1 LLGIVRHS
9 DLADIV
15 LFFAVSGCLPTV
27 LLRPALPRLTV
38 VPLPV
43 RVVVLFCYRYAC
55 DVWQTD
61 GVSGSMHQ
69 DHCRNHYFRSHSEI
83 NRHAVVP
90 IGPIVDFNAA
100 HGREEQF
107 AGIAP

>member
-1 LLGIVRHS
+1 MLFANCFVATCAAA
-9 DLADIV
+9 AD
-15 LFFAVSGCLPTV
+15 SHGRC
-27 LLRPALPRLTV
+27 
-38 VPLPV
+38 PV
-43 RVVVLFCYRYAC
+43 RVAALCYNRYAC

-61 GVSGSMHQ
+61 GVSASMHQ